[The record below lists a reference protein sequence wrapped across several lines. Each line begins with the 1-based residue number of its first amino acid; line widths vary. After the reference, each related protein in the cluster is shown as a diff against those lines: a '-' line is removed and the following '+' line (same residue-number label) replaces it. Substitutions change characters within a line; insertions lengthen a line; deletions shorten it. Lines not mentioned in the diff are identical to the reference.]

1 MRINATV
8 RTLAIALLLSAT
20 LGAAPRL
27 FYSKYFKGSTPEYV
41 AITVEHTGE
50 VTYQEAKDDD
60 NPIKIQLDQASA
72 QEMFALTD
80 KLDRFQHPLESGLK
94 IANLGL
100 KTFRFEDGAERH
112 EIQFNYSQDVNA
124 QTLLDQF
131 ERITETEQHFANLD
145 RTAHFE
151 KLGVNDVLL
160 QMQISWDRNRLVD
173 PEQFLPLLDRIAKNE
188 SYLHISRERAA
199 AMADAIRKPPA
210 SSQEKS
216 SQEKAQ

>member
-1 MRINATV
+1 MRAFV
-8 RTLAIALLLSAT
+8 AALLLAHT
-20 LGAAPRL
+20 LGAAPQI
-27 FYSKYFKGSTPEYV
+27 FYSKYFKGSVPEYV
-41 AITVEHTGE
+41 AITVDRDGQ
-50 VTYQEAKDDD
+50 VIYKEAKDDD
-60 NPIKIQLDQASA
+60 NPIKIQLDRASV
-72 QEMFALTD
+72 QDLFDLTE

-100 KTFRFEDGAERH
+100 KTFRFEDGAEHH
-112 EIQFNYSQDVNA
+112 EIQFNYSEDLNA
-124 QTLLDQF
+124 QALLDRF

-160 QMQISWDRNRLVD
+160 QMQISWERNRLVD

-199 AMADAIRKPPA
+199 AIADAIRKLPT
-210 SSQEKS
+210 SREKS
-216 SQEKAQ
+216 PQ